1 MSAPQQ
7 QLIDRTRSR
16 ISELAPRNAPLLLAV
31 SGGLDSMVLLKLA
44 VAASAAEPRELAV
57 AHMDHG
63 LRGAA
68 GQADAQ
74 LVQSTVAQ
82 LGLRFFLETLAPDA
96 LRTDHA
102 GSPEEAARTCRYR
115 FLERI
120 AQEHG
125 FPFVAVAHHA
135 DDQAETVLFNIV
147 RGTGL
152 GGLRGMRDQRPLSS
166 TVRLIRPLLEFTRA
180 DLRSFAA
187 DCLLPYAGDASN
199 SSPEFTRNRLRN
211 HILPLLR
218 ESMNPAVDQALVRL
232 ARQAAEQLQCLD
244 ATADQLLA
252 LAILDC
258 SEFTIRLSR
267 SRLLQSPEPLI
278 RHALIRLWDRQAW
291 PRQRMTSDHWLRMT
305 ALLQR
310 PSSLS
315 LPQNILAESRA
326 DLLILRR
333 H

>member
-16 ISELAPRNAPLLLAV
+16 ISELAPQNAPLLLAV

-44 VAASAAEPRELAV
+44 VAASTAEPRELAV

-63 LRGAA
+63 LRGTA

-74 LVQSTVAQ
+74 LVQSTAAQ

-120 AQEHG
+120 AQEQG

-135 DDQAETVLFNIV
+135 DDQAETVLFNII

-152 GGLRGMRDQRPLSS
+152 SGLRGMRDQRPLSS

-187 DCLLPYAGDASN
+187 DCSLPYAEDASN
-199 SSPEFTRNRLRN
+199 NSPEFTRNRLRN

-218 ESMNPAVDQALVRL
+218 ESMNPAVDQ
-232 ARQAAEQLQCLD
+232 E
-244 ATADQLLA
+244 
-252 LAILDC
+252 IG
-258 SEFTIRLSR
+258 
-267 SRLLQSPEPLI
+267 
-278 RHALIRLWDRQAW
+278 
-291 PRQRMTSDHWLRMT
+291 
-305 ALLQR
+305 
-310 PSSLS
+310 
-315 LPQNILAESRA
+315 RA
-326 DLLILRR
+326 
-333 H
+333 HV